1 MSILLSLRICLLKI
15 FSFKG
20 AAHIDPKKPEET
32 LVSLKCE

>member
-1 MSILLSLRICLLKI
+1 MSILLSLRICLLNT
-15 FSFKG
+15 SYFKG